1 MLQCYICDKEFENL
15 VSHNNFDSTTVTVHE
30 NNKEIFSP
38 PKITVEIIPNV
49 GFEVKYF
56 SNQISLHHDSQNI
69 LCDLCNKTFS
79 ASEYLEIHI
88 RKFHTV

>member
-38 PKITVEIIPNV
+38 PKKITVEIKNSKC
-49 GFEVKYF
+49 GF
-56 SNQISLHHDSQNI
+56 
-69 LCDLCNKTFS
+69 
-79 ASEYLEIHI
+79 
-88 RKFHTV
+88 